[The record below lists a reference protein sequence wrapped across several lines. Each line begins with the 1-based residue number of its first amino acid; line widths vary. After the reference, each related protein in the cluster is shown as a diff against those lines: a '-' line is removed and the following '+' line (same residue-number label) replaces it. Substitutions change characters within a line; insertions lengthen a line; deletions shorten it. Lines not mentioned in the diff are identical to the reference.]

1 MMRERGQQHV
11 VVGTNAQLLGETLR
25 RILLAPVGELLGTR
39 PQIGVQNAVQPV
51 LPSGRERLVR
61 IFHHGVDIRLD
72 DRIQLAV
79 HMPVGSVTQAGIN
92 LLGHDAVTVDDIHHV
107 VQRASAAQI
116 GAAVHADI
124 AARLVQIGVVN
135 DEHFGQVDRLFALAE
150 HFGLDERYAGI
161 VPAGA
166 GVGLVLDRGCGVVL
180 DGGKAEL
187 GFPFFLLFGQ
197 GVVEGQQQRQEH
209 QGKERKEVV
218 LIHSDRLFCF
228 LSS

>member
-39 PQIGVQNAVQPV
+39 PQISVQNAVQPV

-124 AARLVQIGVVN
+124 AYGFFEICVADDPHLRQIVLSLTPNEQVTLDLAHTREAPACARARLILDRCDRNGLHVLEHIGLR
-135 DEHFGQVDRLFALAE
+135 F
-150 HFGLDERYAGI
+150 
-161 VPAGA
+161 
-166 GVGLVLDRGCGVVL
+166 LVL
-180 DGGKAEL
+180 
-187 GFPFFLLFGQ
+187 FFLFLCRSLRHGCRRH
-197 GVVEGQQQRQEH
+197 ENRRPQQVQFH
-209 QGKERKEVV
+209 QYKIR
-218 LIHSDRLFCF
+218 F
-228 LSS
+228 